1 MWRGTCLVREGPSRA
16 RAGGEGGALLR
27 RAGTGTRARAMRV
40 AAENAT
46 RRGRG
51 VRWLGGLTW
60 QDVPIV
66 AHNELGRARARR
78 QLANVD
84 GTTRFLPVPEVLR
97 PEGAVELSTCAA
109 GGWHACVRKKKCP
122 APPPSPPTSPP
133 RVPPST
139 GIAGVAGASAA
150 GEDAWG
156 PSRAAATPPPDPG
169 TRAAGPALLA
179 PCHKCGIARW
189 AGRGRSARARGA
201 RPGRGAAS
209 GGVRGGG
216 PRARD
221 G

>member
-1 MWRGTCLVREGPSRA
+1 MIFTGDV
-16 RAGGEGGALLR
+16 AGGSTMCRGGQGGLGTHREGGALLR

-46 RRGRG
+46 RQGGG

-133 RVPPST
+133 LS
-139 GIAGVAGASAA
+139 ASQH
-150 GEDAWG
+150 GDRG
-156 PSRAAATPPPDPG
+156 
-169 TRAAGPALLA
+169 
-179 PCHKCGIARW
+179 
-189 AGRGRSARARGA
+189 GRGGGRGGRGCVGPEQGGRDPAPGSRDARGGA
-201 RPGRGAAS
+201 RPS
-209 GGVRGGG
+209 CSL
-216 PRARD
+216 P
-221 G
+221 